1 MSQIAS
7 VSLSVRELVEFILA
21 SGSIDNRGG
30 SDLYQRANEGA
41 RLHRKLQKQSRSQYG
56 EIYQPEVTLSDERKV
71 DGVVFHIYGR
81 ADAILDDPEGPIIE
95 EIKTTELAL
104 TLLSDQPEQSGYNP
118 LRWHRQPAM
127 PSSWHSKGSC
137 PRCGCA

>member
-41 RLHRKLQKQSRSQYG
+41 RLHRKLQKRSRSQYG
-56 EIYQPEVTLSDERKV
+56 EIYQPEVTLSDEREV
-71 DGVVFHIYGR
+71 DGVVFISM
-81 ADAILDDPEGPIIE
+81 AEP
-95 EIKTTELAL
+95 
-104 TLLSDQPEQSGYNP
+104 
-118 LRWHRQPAM
+118 M
-127 PSSWHSKGSC
+127 PSSMTRRVLLLRKSKPPSF
-137 PRCGCA
+137 P

>member
-30 SDLYQRANEGA
+30 SDLYPARQRRSAA
-41 RLHRKLQKQSRSQYG
+41 PPQAAKQSRSQYG

-81 ADAILDDPEGPIIE
+81 ADAILDDPEDPIIE

-118 LRWHRQPAM
+118 LHWAQATCYAFILAQQRQL
-127 PSSWHSKGSC
+127 